1 MLARFCCLRLL
12 GWIFYASLGKHFVEV
27 IDPVVCSVEASIHVV
42 EASIHIAFQVG
53 DVRLRLFVQ
62 PADNSYNHEHSRA
75 DGAQH
80 KLPAVMPFPR

>member
-27 IDPVVCSVEASIHVV
+27 IDPVVCSV